1 MPETPESPPGGARP
15 PDVRRTVVMTVLTA
29 LAGAVDAVSFL
40 TMGKVFCA
48 PATGNVLF
56 LAFALAGEGEVP
68 VERPAT
74 ALGAFMAGAVV
85 LSGLAARGRPWF
97 ALGPA
102 CEGVLLTVAGGLAW
116 GRHGTGSPGDD
127 SGLVIVATVG
137 VAMGLRTVGALRLH
151 VPGMPTLLIQTVIA
165 QLIDDVLKQPRTA
178 LRGMTYRQRLSRAR
192 WTATAVGIFVGGVLG
207 TLLLVPLG
215 TGPALVVIA
224 ALVLLLAAVTL
235 SARLEEPAGPQGA
248 GPSCRP
254 SRSPRTCR
262 RSPPCAPR

>member
-1 MPETPESPPGGARP
+1 MPETPASPPGGARP
-15 PDVRRTVVMTVLTA
+15 PDVRLTVVMTVLTV

-48 PATGNVLF
+48 LATGNVLF

-74 ALGAFMAGAVV
+74 ALGAFMAGAAVGAVV

-97 ALGPA
+97 ALGVA
-102 CEGVLLTVAGGLAW
+102 CEGVLLAVAGGLAW
-116 GRHGTGSPGDD
+116 GWHGTGSPGDD

-137 VAMGLRTVGALRLH
+137 VAMGLRTVGALRVH

-235 SARLEEPAGPQGA
+235 VARLQEPAGP
-248 GPSCRP
+248 
-254 SRSPRTCR
+254 
-262 RSPPCAPR
+262 